1 MGTTPAWP
9 LDIERYQTLFQT
21 PSTDDESEDE
31 DIVNNIDDENTPAGA
46 SSESPERD
54 QSRSRSQDMEKI
66 DQDEAHEEQEDNDDD
81 DEERPEG
88 EICITDFEDLK
99 TYRDIPDFKN
109 FPTWLQHMI
118 KEFKSI
124 FTNQLSKHSI
134 MNVKPATFTLKK
146 NVEIK
151 DNNLTAHF
159 PPANLRES
167 ADRLLDKLEQG
178 GLIKKAPRV
187 TRYKS
192 KAFFKAKK
200 NNEARLLID
209 YKASQVNELL
219 ERPTHQQFSVEQ
231 VVQQVKP
238 GNQFFLSADITG
250 AFFCH
255 PLQEG
260 PEGGDVTTF
269 LTHRGKYFFTVL
281 PQGCKVSQDFLGT
294 TLSEALDHK
303 DLKDDENKTVIRIID
318 DIAGCCKNLPTFK
331 KMCKALFTRCKEYNV
346 KLNPAK
352 FRFSTSHITF
362 AGFNFTLNSLQR
374 VK

>member
-46 SSESPERD
+46 GSENTEKD
-54 QSRSRSQDMEKI
+54 QGGSRSQDMEKI
-66 DQDEAHEEQEDNDDD
+66 DQEEAHEDDKDKDDD

-109 FPTWLQHMI
+109 FPTWLQQMI
-118 KEFKSI
+118 KEFKTI

-146 NVEIK
+146 NVEIPN
-151 DNNLTAHF
+151 NNLTAHF

-167 ADRLLDKLEQG
+167 ADRLLHKLEQG

-219 ERPTHQQFSVEQ
+219 ERPTHPQFSVEQ

-238 GNQFFLSADITG
+238 GNEYFLSADITG

-260 PEGGDVTTF
+260 PAGGDLTTF

-294 TLSEALDHK
+294 TLSEALWEHSEK
-303 DLKDDENKTVIRIID
+303 IIRIID

-331 KMCKALFTRCKEYNV
+331 KMCKALFTRCKEFNV

-352 FRFSTSHITF
+352 FRFSTSHINL
-362 AGFNFTLNSLQR
+362 AGVVISKEGVTP
-374 VK
+374 